1 MPLQAKDQ
9 QSSKGE
15 QQQQAPALS
24 ILPRPRV
31 APQAVAKPLLQAAPQ
46 PVAAKPS
53 RPPAERLLEDLLEA
67 TRLAAL
73 ALIHLQE
80 PDAVL
85 GLYQYCTQVFFT
97 EVPTAPL
104 RKAGASLG
112 L

>member
-31 APQAVAKPLLQAAPQ
+31 APQVVAKPSLQAAPQ

-53 RPPAERLLEDLLEA
+53 RPPAERLLEDLLET
-67 TRLAAL
+67 TRLAAQ
-73 ALIHLQE
+73 ALIHLRE

-85 GLYQYCTQVFFT
+85 GLYQHCTQVGLHRGPQH
-97 EVPTAPL
+97 PTP
-104 RKAGASLG
+104 
-112 L
+112 